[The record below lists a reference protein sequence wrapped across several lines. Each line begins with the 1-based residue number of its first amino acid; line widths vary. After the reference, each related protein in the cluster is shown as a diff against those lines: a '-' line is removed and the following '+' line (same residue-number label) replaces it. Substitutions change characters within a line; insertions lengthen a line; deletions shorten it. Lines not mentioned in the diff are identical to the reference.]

1 MARKQKEEIANDMD
15 KDIDPAEARTY
26 EIAFHIDPE
35 LPTEEAKKVYEA
47 VRASVQ
53 AAGPIFAESTPK
65 KIQLAYT
72 ISKSDTAGRRDFDTS
87 FFAWI
92 AYQAQGEGHD
102 AVLTTVSEEARIF
115 RSLDLRTTKEQAEHM
130 AELEQIAATTASEST
145 SDEEEEVSD
154 AELSAALE
162 EAAA

>member
-1 MARKQKEEIANDMD
+1 MEAEVQDMD
-15 KDIDPAEARTY
+15 PAQARVY

-35 LPTEEAKKVYEA
+35 LPTEEAKKVFEGI
-47 VRASVQ
+47 RTTVQ
-53 AAGPIFAESTPK
+53 AAGPIFAESAPK

-72 ISKSDTAGRRDFDTS
+72 ITKSDTAGRRDFDTA

-92 AYQAQGEGHD
+92 AYEAQAAGHD
-102 AVLTTVSEEARIF
+102 AVLAAVRDEARIF

-130 AELEQIAATTASEST
+130 AELEQIAATTESMP
-145 SDEEEEVSD
+145 SGDEAEDVSD

-162 EAAA
+162 EAAV